1 MVPPRFP
8 VCNRDGV
15 VLEAVLDLAED
26 ALDEPL
32 AHPLT
37 HALVVVRCQGRFL
50 ILFNRFKQYWELPG
64 GIIDAGET
72 PRACAA
78 RELLEETGQHIE
90 PCVLSYC
97 GLTRVSF
104 PSGKS
109 EHGALYAASLPD
121 LTPFVEND
129 EAARIA
135 LWDGQ
140 EDLGH
145 VCEIDA
151 ALLAYG
157 SPRASSAAR
166 P

>member
-1 MVPPRFP
+1 VLVPRFP
-8 VCNRDGV
+8 VRNRQGV
-15 VLEAVLDLAED
+15 VLEAVLDTAED
-26 ALDEPL
+26 ALAEPL
-32 AHPLT
+32 LHPLT

-50 ILFNRFKQYWELPG
+50 VLFNRFKQHWELPG

-78 RELLEETGQHIE
+78 RELLEETGQRIE
-90 PCVLSYC
+90 PSALSYR
-97 GLTRVSF
+97 GLTCLSF
-104 PSGKS
+104 PSGKR
-109 EHGALYAASLPD
+109 EHGALYAGSLPS

-135 LWDGQ
+135 LWDGC
-140 EDLGH
+140 EDLEE

-157 SPRASSAAR
+157 
-166 P
+166 